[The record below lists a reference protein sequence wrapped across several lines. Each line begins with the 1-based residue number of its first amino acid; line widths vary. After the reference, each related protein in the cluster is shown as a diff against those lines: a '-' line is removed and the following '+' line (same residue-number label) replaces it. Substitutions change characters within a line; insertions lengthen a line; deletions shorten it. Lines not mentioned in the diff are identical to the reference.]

1 MVKNMLFL
9 DSVHARMGRMI
20 LPPPRKKKLVCL
32 FMFYAWFKKIIK
44 LVYTFLIAAIVRY
57 AANFYK

>member
-9 DSVHARMGRMI
+9 DSVHVRMGRMI
-20 LPPPRKKKLVCL
+20 LPLPRKKKVVCL

-57 AANFYK
+57 AAKLYK

>member
-20 LPPPRKKKLVCL
+20 LPPRKKKLVCL

-57 AANFYK
+57 AAKLYK

>member
-1 MVKNMLFL
+1 MVKNMFFL
-9 DSVHARMGRMI
+9 DSVNVRMGKMI
-20 LPPPRKKKLVCL
+20 LPPRKKKVVCL

-57 AANFYK
+57 AAKLYK

>member
-1 MVKNMLFL
+1 MVKNMFFL
-9 DSVHARMGRMI
+9 DSVHVRMGKKI
-20 LPPPRKKKLVCL
+20 LPPRKKKVVCL

-57 AANFYK
+57 AAKLYK